1 MWSGN
6 LLLNERE
13 LMFVFVFLFVDRLV
27 DWCIQNKNE
36 TKLSSIPCHF
46 LCGQFIH
53 ILLCASQVMFSE
65 FFISLQKKT
74 GRYKWKEL
82 DRFIIIHS
90 VIIIII
96 INWNV
101 EQKKMIEWHYLNKMI
116 IIIIDISNQ
125 NKMLEMVSL
134 YCNIDGKIDLIN
146 DHRYGQHTYLSKKK
160 TVNQV
165 ILDIII
171 NLNS

>member
-1 MWSGN
+1 
-6 LLLNERE
+6 
-13 LMFVFVFLFVDRLV
+13 MFVFVFLFVDRLV

-46 LCGQFIH
+46 CVANSFIFY
-53 ILLCASQVMFSE
+53 CVQVKSCLVN
-65 FFISLQKKT
+65 FFISFCFKKN

-160 TVNQV
+160 QSTKSFL
-165 ILDIII
+165 ILLSI
-171 NLNS
+171 